1 MNIQSLAEKIS
12 GVLLTLASIFIFLY
26 ETIAIIFSLE
36 MMFDP
41 YRLVGIHGID
51 QYTDFWMKVRSFAY
65 LLLIVGVAVM
75 WLIIRWILKRAGV
88 RKRIQMQCVIF
99 AAVFTLLS
107 VGMNQ
112 YYKYTEK
119 LEGLHNEDYT
129 ITFHYGD
136 VADQYSNS

>member
-65 LLLIVGVAVM
+65 LLLIVGVVIM

-88 RKRIQMQCVIF
+88 RKRIQIQCVIF
-99 AAVFTLLS
+99 AEVFTLLS
-107 VGMNQ
+107 VGVNR

>member
-51 QYTDFWMKVRSFAY
+51 QYTDFWMKVRSFAD
-65 LLLIVGVAVM
+65 
-75 WLIIRWILKRAGV
+75 RWSSR
-88 RKRIQMQCVIF
+88 
-99 AAVFTLLS
+99 
-107 VGMNQ
+107 
-112 YYKYTEK
+112 Y
-119 LEGLHNEDYT
+119 
-129 ITFHYGD
+129 
-136 VADQYSNS
+136 VADHPLDFEKGGSKEKNPDAVRDFCSGIYISQCWYESVL

>member
-75 WLIIRWILKRAGV
+75 WLIIRWILKGR
-88 RKRIQMQCVIF
+88 
-99 AAVFTLLS
+99 
-107 VGMNQ
+107 
-112 YYKYTEK
+112 E
-119 LEGLHNEDYT
+119 
-129 ITFHYGD
+129 
-136 VADQYSNS
+136 